1 MNMSSLMISD
11 LPERRALDRQAMAAV
26 HGGSGWLA
34 GLGPAAKVDVNVTQ
48 NIAQLQKIDVN
59 ALNNNGVIGAGFGP
73 LKLDVNPKQWADAQA
88 VV

>member
-1 MNMSSLMISD
+1 MSSLMISD

-26 HGGSGWLA
+26 RGGNGWLA

-48 NIAQLQKIDVN
+48 NLAQVQTLEVH
-59 ALNNNGVIGAGFGP
+59 AMNNNGVIGAGFGP
-73 LKLDVNPKQWADAQA
+73 LKLDVNPKQWANAQA